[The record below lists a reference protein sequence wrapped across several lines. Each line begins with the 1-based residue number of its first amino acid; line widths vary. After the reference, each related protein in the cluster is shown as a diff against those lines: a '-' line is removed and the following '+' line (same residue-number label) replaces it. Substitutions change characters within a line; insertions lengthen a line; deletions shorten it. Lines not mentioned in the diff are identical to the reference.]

1 MDTLNFLGMF
11 LNGIVIGF
19 VVVITLIGIGL
30 IAAIT
35 MLVKKAKTSGKGN
48 LPSRR
53 ATSPQPN
60 RSHFRTRRKPV

>member
-19 VVVITLIGIGL
+19 VVVIALISIGL

-35 MLVKKAKTSGKGN
+35 MLVKKGSSSGKGN
-48 LPSRR
+48 RPSRR
-53 ATSPQPN
+53 AASHQPN
-60 RSHFRTRRKPV
+60 RSNFRTRRTPV

>member
-19 VVVITLIGIGL
+19 VVVIALIGIGL

-35 MLVKKAKTSGKGN
+35 MLVKKAKASGKGN
-48 LPSRR
+48 RPSRK
-53 ATSPQPN
+53 TVSSQPN
-60 RSHFRTRRKPV
+60 RSNFRTRRTTV